1 MTQLS
6 AKQQAILSAAI
17 DQFALMGLQATTM
30 EAICQKAEVSKRTL
44 YKHYPNKEALFD
56 AVVILL
62 IERIEPL
69 TAIQFIP
76 NYDFEVQL
84 KHLASSVV
92 GLLCD
97 PDYIRLS
104 RIVMIESMR
113 SEAQAKRLNEKFSH
127 CEHSM
132 VVWFEEASL
141 AGCLGDHD
149 AHFAAAFFWGG
160 LKRLTFWEMAI
171 RWQPPVD
178 EQQLATFIEQACKL
192 FCGGVNPRQ

>member
-6 AKQQAILSAAI
+6 AKKQAILSAAI
-17 DQFALMGLQATTM
+17 EQFALMGLQATTM

-56 AVVILL
+56 AVVISL
-62 IERIEPL
+62 IERIQPL
-69 TAIQFIP
+69 SAIQFIP

-84 KHLASSVV
+84 KHLANSAV
-92 GLLCD
+92 GLLSD

-113 SEAQAKRLNEKFSH
+113 SEEQAQRLNEKFSD
-127 CEHSM
+127 CEKSM
-132 VVWFEEASL
+132 VLWFEEAAM
-141 AGCLGDHD
+141 AGCLGDCD

-171 RWQPPVD
+171 RWQPPID
-178 EQQLATFIEQACKL
+178 EQQLSEFISQACRL
-192 FCGGVNPRQ
+192 FCNGVSPRQ